1 MRRFAKLLSASFAI
15 LLGGAGFANA
25 YTVNSAEGRFSID
38 FPSQPTIKH
47 IRDVG
52 TCMRDRY
59 VFSMSAG
66 EKVWTAA
73 YQDCPHGYLEDI
85 GPNQF
90 MRDAWKNIVR
100 QLPGELRANDLVKN
114 HGMLGRQF
122 LILVTARTRH
132 YVVLVKRVLRMQV
145 FVDGDR
151 IYKLTYVGPV
161 PSHEDPDVEAF
172 FASFRVMR

>member
-1 MRRFAKLLSASFAI
+1 MRRFAKLLPA
-15 LLGGAGFANA
+15 LLTVFLSGTGLANSHSLKS
-25 YTVNSAEGRFSID
+25 VEGRFSVD
-38 FPSQPTIKH
+38 FPSQPTAKH

-52 TCMRDRY
+52 ACMRDRY
-59 VFSMSAG
+59 VFSSTAG

-73 YQDCPHGYLEDI
+73 YQDCPPGYLNEV

-90 MRDAWKNIVR
+90 MRDAWKGMVR
-100 QLPGELRANDLVKN
+100 YLHGQLRANDLIKN

-122 LILVTARTRH
+122 LILVTHDAWYRPLPTQ
-132 YVVLVKRVLRMQV
+132 RVLRVQV

-151 IYKLTYVGPV
+151 VYKLMYVGPV
-161 PSHEDPDVEAF
+161 PTYDGPDVEAF